1 MLLMKYFLLFLVS
14 STIFSQEKLISGYVF
29 FKDYHEV
36 EGIYITNKSN
46 KISVL
51 TNKVGTF
58 NLKISIGDTISVE
71 HSTIFN
77 KNFVVDASVWKDE
90 KLRIYLEPY
99 YVKLEE
105 VVIKPKLTGI
115 IAIDVANRKETPQEI
130 LEKSIGLP
138 NYKGK
143 QRKISYDPIQIGG
156 LMLPVPNIDAI
167 YDILSGEREKR
178 EALYRYE
185 DKQEIIKEIR
195 AYYGDKFF
203 INDLKIP
210 EEEINFYIEYVYEI
224 SPIQHLFRKRDYF
237 KIITELENKRFVY
250 LERLKSR
257 KKN

>member
-1 MLLMKYFLLFLVS
+1 MKYFLLLFSIS
-14 STIFSQEKLISGYVF
+14 STIFSQEKLLGGYVF

-36 EGIYITNKSN
+36 EGIYITNKS
-46 KISVL
+46 KKKSTL
-51 TNKVGTF
+51 TNKAGTF
-58 NLKISIGDTISVE
+58 NLNISLGDTIFVE

-77 KNFVVDASVWKDE
+77 KSFVVDASVWKEE

-105 VVIKPKLTGI
+105 VVVKPKLTGI
-115 IAIDVANRKETPQEI
+115 LSIDLAKRKETPQEI

-143 QRKISYDPIQIGG
+143 HRKVSYDPLNFNLII
-156 LMLPVPNIDAI
+156 PTPNVDAI

-203 INDLKIP
+203 INDLTIP

-224 SPIQHLFRKRDYF
+224 SPIQHLFKKRDYF

-250 LERLKSR
+250 LERLKNR